1 MAPMK
6 QSKFR
11 ALLLKAKTRFAE
23 RKHASAISQQAT
35 NLILL
40 AHDLN
45 DQLQKAILEA
55 QNLTALAKTKDAP
68 LSDYEKRAKAYNAVV
83 DRYQRVQIN
92 LRVLQEKV
100 ASYREDVRGLE
111 GRFVPARKM
120 GKVEHD
126 VEAVGNAAGNLE
138 EGVVRLAV
146 EVGWARRAAM

>member
-55 QNLTALAKTKDAP
+55 QNLTALAKQLHA
-68 LSDYEKRAKAYNAVV
+68 RAH
-83 DRYQRVQIN
+83 
-92 LRVLQEKV
+92 L
-100 ASYREDVRGLE
+100 
-111 GRFVPARKM
+111 
-120 GKVEHD
+120 
-126 VEAVGNAAGNLE
+126 
-138 EGVVRLAV
+138 RLATPYFK
-146 EVGWARRAAM
+146 GPRTRRCRTTRSVPKLTMPSWTGTSACRSI